1 MENVS
6 TIFHLTRN
14 YIVIGKLNYAN
25 ATSEAYEITLSP
37 TLSLS
42 LSLSLEISRKIV
54 YTNDFIRSISFACL
68 VTRETINNVNVTE
81 AHLFYTLF

>member
-42 LSLSLEISRKIV
+42 LSR
-54 YTNDFIRSISFACL
+54 NF
-68 VTRETINNVNVTE
+68 
-81 AHLFYTLF
+81 

>member
-1 MENVS
+1 M
-6 TIFHLTRN
+6 LTLRARRT
-14 YIVIGKLNYAN
+14 KLHYHR
-25 ATSEAYEITLSP
+25 
-37 TLSLS
+37 LS

>member
-37 TLSLS
+37 TLS